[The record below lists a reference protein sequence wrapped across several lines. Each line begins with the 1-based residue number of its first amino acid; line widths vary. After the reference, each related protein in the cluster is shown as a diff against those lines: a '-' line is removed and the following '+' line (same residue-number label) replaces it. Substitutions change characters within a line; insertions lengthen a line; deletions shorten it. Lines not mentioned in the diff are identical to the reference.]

1 MSKRFLTLAAMFMLA
16 ASAFAVPAK
25 RVKRQVQQPDGS
37 VLTVMLRGDENFH
50 YTSTEDGQPL
60 VQRADGAYCYAT
72 FDSDG
77 KLTASAQVAHDVES
91 RGAAELSFLNYY
103 TAESQKVRSL
113 GMERAKQRNARRMAR
128 LANRGV
134 VDASGKPVRRVMAGA
149 TGGEGIGVTGKRKGL
164 VILVNF
170 KDKKMQSK
178 HTQAEWNDYF
188 NKVGYNKYG
197 NNGSVHDYFYA
208 QSYGKLD
215 LEFDVIGPVTVSKNM
230 ASYGANDAQ
239 GNDIDPAGMIKEACE
254 LAYAKEKMD
263 MSQYDWDGDGAV
275 DQVYVIYAGYG
286 EAAGGDANTIWPHE
300 WDIQG
305 GGYSLVL
312 GGQRIRTYA
321 CSSELNG
328 GSGTYISGIGTACH
342 EFSHCMGIPD
352 FYDTAGGGCFGMDAW
367 DLMDYGSYG
376 GDGYE
381 PTGYN
386 TYEKWVSG
394 WIEPTILTEPC
405 YIKNMKPLSDAPEA
419 CVVFNEANKNEYYIF
434 ENRQLKGTDV
444 ALPNHGMLVIHVDY
458 DQKVWFDN
466 EVNNTSNHQRFTVVP
481 ADNKLTSETV
491 TGDTYPGTTKS
502 TELTDT
508 SKPAVTLFNANSDGR
523 KFLGKPVTDITEKDG
538 LISFTFMGGVNLD
551 APQPKVMNMTETSF
565 TGGWNAVDGAESYTV
580 ELREK
585 STQPS
590 VDEAVK
596 LSEDLSKWGEKLAV
610 EGTIDISADLD
621 SKMQNKGW
629 TGDKV
634 FECPGC
640 AKIGTAKKQGN
651 LTSPLI
657 TDNSSASV
665 TVRLSASAYGKDAT
679 DITVSLLD
687 NDDATI
693 AEQTITMDGT
703 MATIVFDNADMKDYK
718 VMVQPKKRGYIYFV
732 GIYDGDYS
740 AEDFQSMNVAPKT
753 AMKAVAQRFT
763 GIKTTSYKF
772 EKLTAGITYQWRVC
786 AVAGDAM
793 SKWSAWQTADLAT
806 WSGISGVTENL
817 TQLAAGDLVKVYSS
831 VGTALGTMTYGDFCR
846 MALPAGVY
854 VVKSAKTTLKV
865 TK

>member
-1 MSKRFLTLAAMFMLA
+1 MFMLA

-72 FDSDG
+72 LDSNG

-286 EAAGGDANTIWPHE
+286 EAAGGEANTIWPHE

-328 GSGTYISGIGTACH
+328 GNGTDISGIGTACH

-491 TGDTYPGTTKS
+491 SGDTYPGTTKS

-508 SKPAVTLFNANSDGR
+508 SKPAATLFNANSDGR
-523 KFLGKPVTDITEKDG
+523 KFLGKPVTEITEKDG

-551 APQPKVMNMTETSF
+551 APQPKVMNMTATSF

-585 STQPS
+585 SNLPS

-693 AEQTITMDGT
+693 AEQTIKMDGM
-703 MATIVFDNADMKDYK
+703 MATIVLDNADMKDYK

-732 GIYDGDYS
+732 GIYDGNYS
-740 AEDFQSMNVAPKT
+740 AEDFMSMNVAPKT
-753 AMKAVAQRFT
+753 AMKAAAQRFT

-772 EKLTAGITYQWRVC
+772 DKLTAGITYQWRVC

-793 SKWSAWQTADLAT
+793 SKWSAWQTADLST
-806 WSGISGVTENL
+806 WSGINGVTENL

>member
-72 FDSDG
+72 LDSNG

-286 EAAGGDANTIWPHE
+286 EAAGGEANTIWPHE

-328 GSGTYISGIGTACH
+328 GNGTDISGIGTACH

-352 FYDTAGGGCFGMDAW
+352 FYDTSGDSFGMDAW

-394 WIEPTILTEPC
+394 WIEL
-405 YIKNMKPLSDAPEA
+405 LS
-419 CVVFNEANKNEYYIF
+419 
-434 ENRQLKGTDV
+434 
-444 ALPNHGMLVIHVDY
+444 
-458 DQKVWFDN
+458 
-466 EVNNTSNHQRFTVVP
+466 
-481 ADNKLTSETV
+481 
-491 TGDTYPGTTKS
+491 
-502 TELTDT
+502 
-508 SKPAVTLFNANSDGR
+508 
-523 KFLGKPVTDITEKDG
+523 
-538 LISFTFMGGVNLD
+538 
-551 APQPKVMNMTETSF
+551 
-565 TGGWNAVDGAESYTV
+565 
-580 ELREK
+580 
-585 STQPS
+585 
-590 VDEAVK
+590 
-596 LSEDLSKWGEKLAV
+596 
-610 EGTIDISADLD
+610 
-621 SKMQNKGW
+621 
-629 TGDKV
+629 
-634 FECPGC
+634 
-640 AKIGTAKKQGN
+640 
-651 LTSPLI
+651 SPLL
-657 TDNSSASV
+657 V
-665 TVRLSASAYGKDAT
+665 T
-679 DITVSLLD
+679 
-687 NDDATI
+687 
-693 AEQTITMDGT
+693 
-703 MATIVFDNADMKDYK
+703 
-718 VMVQPKKRGYIYFV
+718 
-732 GIYDGDYS
+732 
-740 AEDFQSMNVAPKT
+740 
-753 AMKAVAQRFT
+753 
-763 GIKTTSYKF
+763 
-772 EKLTAGITYQWRVC
+772 
-786 AVAGDAM
+786 
-793 SKWSAWQTADLAT
+793 
-806 WSGISGVTENL
+806 
-817 TQLAAGDLVKVYSS
+817 
-831 VGTALGTMTYGDFCR
+831 
-846 MALPAGVY
+846 
-854 VVKSAKTTLKV
+854 
-865 TK
+865 